1 MLETE
6 IDKRRS
12 ARADVHFVTAYGR
25 ISDDKIVDRD
35 VTQTKNISEGGVLLT
50 TSRAFEP
57 STNLSLKINLP
68 IFTDPVQMT
77 GTVLESRQ
85 IHSNLVYLTRL
96 EFSGMDDQ
104 KRKAIQQTVEYY
116 ARKNRLQQ

>member
-1 MLETE
+1 MVDTE

-25 ISDDKIVDRD
+25 ISNDSLVDRD
-35 VTQTKNISEGGVLLT
+35 VTQTKNISEGGLLLT
-50 TSRAFEP
+50 TSKPFEP
-57 STNLSLKINLP
+57 STSLSLKINLP
-68 IFTDPVQMT
+68 TFADPVQIT

-96 EFSGMDDQ
+96 EFSAMDEQ

-116 ARKNRLQQ
+116 ARKKRLQN